1 MEYVRRN
8 TKQRRIVLEELKHR
22 TSHPTA
28 TELHAIV
35 RKRLPRISLGT
46 VYRNL
51 ELLVREG
58 WVRKL
63 DHLSGPSR
71 FDANLEQHVHIRCV
85 CCGRVDDVPGPPVE
99 LSHAEANAPDG
110 YEIFGYHV
118 EMAGIC
124 NHCRKHTPPQEID
137 ALRRSQT
144 HES

>member
-51 ELLVREG
+51 ELLSNNFIIQ
-58 WVRKL
+58 KL
-63 DHLSGPSR
+63 DFGEAQKR
-71 FDANLEQHVHIRCV
+71 FDGNPTPHYHINCHG
-85 CCGRVDDVPGPPVE
+85 CGRVDDVHIPLNKE
-99 LSHAEANAPDG
+99 LEGQAEEATKYKISG
-110 YEIFGYHV
+110 HHV
-118 EMAGIC
+118 EFGGFCADC
-124 NHCRKHTPPQEID
+124 Q
-137 ALRRSQT
+137 A
-144 HES
+144 